1 MWKNWLKL
9 KLNWIKI
16 GRLAMELQKIA
27 IRMMMPQKSINDH
40 FYLCFFFSYLFTSIF
55 YHLFW

>member
-27 IRMMMPQKSINDH
+27 IRH
-40 FYLCFFFSYLFTSIF
+40 FLSPVLVNGVTRASW
-55 YHLFW
+55 LP